1 MWQAFNSINELF
13 LQLIFRLGLDL
24 ITLLILLRVIYL
36 KTYKRKD
43 LFFTFFIFNVVL
55 FLVCF
60 FLNRIEL
67 SMGAAF
73 GLFAVFG
80 MLRYRTEDVSVRD
93 MSYLFFVI
101 ALGLLHAVTPAL
113 ALKNNSEFLLLAT
126 SDVLLLCIAGLLEF
140 RSIQN
145 KERVA
150 LVVFERLDLLKP
162 ELKADLIFELKQ
174 RMGLNI
180 QNVQLLKIDFSK
192 NSAQLKVFY
201 TDKPRV

>member
-1 MWQAFNSINELF
+1 MKFAPELF
-13 LQLIFRLGLDL
+13 HELVLQLLIRLGLDL
-24 ITLLILLRVIYL
+24 LTLLILLRVIYF
-36 KTYKRKD
+36 KAYNRKD
-43 LFFTFFIFNVVL
+43 LFFTFVIFNVVL

-101 ALGLLHAVTPAL
+101 SLGLLHAVTPAL

>member
-1 MWQAFNSINELF
+1 MKFAPELF
-13 LQLIFRLGLDL
+13 HELVLQLLIRLGLDL
-24 ITLLILLRVIYL
+24 LTLLILLRVIYF
-36 KTYKRKD
+36 KAYNRKD
-43 LFFTFFIFNVVL
+43 LFFTFVIFNVVL

-101 ALGLLHAVTPAL
+101 SLGLLHAVTPAL

-126 SDVLLLCIAGLLEF
+126 SDVLLLCITGLLEF

>member
-1 MWQAFNSINELF
+1 MKFAPELF
-13 LQLIFRLGLDL
+13 HELVLQLLIRLGLDL
-24 ITLLILLRVIYL
+24 LTLLILLRVIYF
-36 KTYKRKD
+36 KAYNRKD
-43 LFFTFFIFNVVL
+43 LFFTFVIFNVVL

-101 ALGLLHAVTPAL
+101 SLGLLHAVTPAL

-174 RMGLNI
+174 RMGHNI

>member
-1 MWQAFNSINELF
+1 MKFAPELF
-13 LQLIFRLGLDL
+13 HELVLQLLIRLGLDL
-24 ITLLILLRVIYL
+24 LTLLILLRVIYF
-36 KTYKRKD
+36 KAYNRKD
-43 LFFTFFIFNVVL
+43 LFFTFVIFNVVL

-101 ALGLLHAVTPAL
+101 SLGLLHAVIPAM
-113 ALKNNSEFLLLAT
+113 AFKKNSEYVLISA
-126 SDVLLLCIAGLLEF
+126 SDVLALSIAALLEF

>member
-1 MWQAFNSINELF
+1 MKFAPELF
-13 LQLIFRLGLDL
+13 HELVLQLLIRLGLDL
-24 ITLLILLRVIYL
+24 LTLLILLRVIYF
-36 KTYKRKD
+36 KAYNRKD
-43 LFFTFFIFNVVL
+43 LFFTFVIFNVVL

-101 ALGLLHAVTPAL
+101 SLGLLHAVIPAM
-113 ALKNNSEFLLLAT
+113 AFKKNSEYVLISA
-126 SDVLLLCIAGLLEF
+126 SDVLALSIAGLLEF

>member
-1 MWQAFNSINELF
+1 MKFAPELF
-13 LQLIFRLGLDL
+13 HELVLQLLIRLGLDL
-24 ITLLILLRVIYL
+24 LTLLILLRVIYF
-36 KTYKRKD
+36 KAYNRKD
-43 LFFTFFIFNVVL
+43 LFFTFVIFNVVL

-101 ALGLLHAVTPAL
+101 SLGPLHAVIPAM
-113 ALKNNSEFLLLAT
+113 AFKKNSEYVLIAA
-126 SDVLLLCIAGLLEF
+126 SDVLALSIAALLEF

>member
-1 MWQAFNSINELF
+1 MGQAFNSINELF

-126 SDVLLLCIAGLLEF
+126 SDVLLLCIAGLLEL
-140 RSIQN
+140 RGIQN
-145 KERVA
+145 KERAA

-162 ELKADLIFELKQ
+162 AFKADLITELNQ

-180 QNVQLLKIDFSK
+180 HNVQVLKVDFSK

-201 TDKPRV
+201 SEDVKI

>member
-1 MWQAFNSINELF
+1 MGQAFNSINELF

-80 MLRYRTEDVSVRD
+80 MLRYRTEDESVRD

-126 SDVLLLCIAGLLEF
+126 SDVLLLCIAGLLEL
-140 RSIQN
+140 RGIQN
-145 KERVA
+145 KERAA

-162 ELKADLIFELKQ
+162 AFKADLITELNQ

-180 QNVQLLKIDFSK
+180 HNVQVLKVDFSK

-201 TDKPRV
+201 SEDVKI

>member
-1 MWQAFNSINELF
+1 MKFAPELF
-13 LQLIFRLGLDL
+13 HELVLQLLIRLGLDL
-24 ITLLILLRVIYL
+24 LTLLILLRVIYF
-36 KTYKRKD
+36 KAYNRKD
-43 LFFTFFIFNVVL
+43 LFFTFVIFNVVL

-101 ALGLLHAVTPAL
+101 SLGLLHAVIPAM
-113 ALKNNSEFLLLAT
+113 AFKKNSEYVLIAA
-126 SDVLLLCIAGLLEF
+126 SDVLALSIAALLEF

>member
-1 MWQAFNSINELF
+1 MGQAFDSINELF

-126 SDVLLLCIAGLLEF
+126 SDVLLLCIAGLLEL
-140 RSIQN
+140 RGIQN
-145 KERVA
+145 KERAA

-162 ELKADLIFELKQ
+162 AFKADLITELNQ

-180 QNVQLLKIDFSK
+180 HNVQVLKVDFSK

-201 TDKPRV
+201 SEDVKI